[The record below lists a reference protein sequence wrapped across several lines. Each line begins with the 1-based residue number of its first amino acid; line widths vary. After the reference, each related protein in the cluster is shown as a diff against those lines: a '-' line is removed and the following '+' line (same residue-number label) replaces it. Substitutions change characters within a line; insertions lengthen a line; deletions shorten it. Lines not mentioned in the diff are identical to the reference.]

1 VQTNKD
7 WSYGAFADN
16 GGHFQPAWQACTTE
30 SRNSVQDNI
39 ARPLSHAIHLSQLMQ
54 FSNRSHPWWV

>member
-1 VQTNKD
+1 MTEI
-7 WSYGAFADN
+7 AIIF
-16 GGHFQPAWQACTTE
+16 FQPAWQACTTE